1 MDSKAVV
8 IIAASGRALAAS
20 ARRGGY
26 LPLVI
31 DWFGDSDTLA
41 LSAAHVR
48 LEQGLARGMTAG
60 ALDAAMCAVTNPYQP
75 LGIVC
80 GTGFEDRPELLER
93 LAQHWRI
100 FGCSAATVRRVK
112 DPESFASLCRDCAVP
127 HPEISRARPLDAAG
141 WLAKRRGGAGGSHVV
156 AAT

>member
-8 IIAASGRALAAS
+8 IVAASGRALAAS

-41 LSAAHVR
+41 LCAAHAG
-48 LEQGLARGMTAG
+48 LADGLARGMTAG
-60 ALDAAMCAVTNPYQP
+60 GLDAAMAAVTTGYQP

-93 LAQHWRI
+93 LARHGRI
-100 FGCSAATVRRVK
+100 FG
-112 DPESFASLCRDCAVP
+112 
-127 HPEISRARPLDAAG
+127 
-141 WLAKRRGGAGGSHVV
+141 
-156 AAT
+156 